1 MHPPFASRL
10 TRRVLLCL
18 GATAALLAGTAAHA
32 AEPPINT
39 LKNSFFSGRTDT
51 AINGYDTVAYFTVG
65 KPVKGLDSLTSDWM
79 GAKWKFSSQAHLDL
93 FKANPEKY
101 APQYGGYCAYG
112 VTQGYLV
119 KVEPDQFTV
128 RDGKLYLNY
137 DAEVQTKWAK
147 DPVGYIRMAD
157 EKFQPLL
164 KK

>member
-1 MHPPFASRL
+1 MQAASPRNPS
-10 TRRVLLCL
+10 RRCVLLV
-18 GATAALLAGTAAHA
+18 GAAAMLFNRAAGA

-65 KPVKGLDSLTSDWM
+65 KPVKGLDGFATDWM
-79 GAKWKFSSQAHLDL
+79 GAKWKFASQANLDL
-93 FKANPEKY
+93 FKASPEKY

-112 VTQGYLV
+112 VTQGALV
-119 KVEPDQFTV
+119 KVEPEQFTV

-137 DAEVQTKWAK
+137 DADVQSKWLK
-147 DPVGYIRMAD
+147 DPAGYIKDAD
-157 EKFQPLL
+157 AKFGGLL